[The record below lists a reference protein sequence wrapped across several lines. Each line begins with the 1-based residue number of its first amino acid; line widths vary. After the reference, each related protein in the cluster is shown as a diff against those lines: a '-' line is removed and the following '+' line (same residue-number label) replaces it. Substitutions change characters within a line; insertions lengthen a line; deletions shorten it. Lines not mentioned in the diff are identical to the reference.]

1 MIDVDQLL
9 QPVSDDAPC
18 GEDLEYD
25 EEFGELERCAQS
37 RSEQQIGDTIVP
49 AEEPDWREVGKR
61 ANALFSRT
69 KDLRVAM
76 YLLRAQ
82 VRTDGFAGLHGALG
96 VLRGLIEQFWEPV
109 HPRLD
114 PDDDNDPT
122 MRVNVIASMCDAD
135 TVLKAVREAPL
146 VSSRTI
152 GRFSLRDIKV
162 ATGEL
167 STAGDDE
174 KAPDTTTI
182 DAAFA
187 DVAADELQAMAA
199 RLSACMQSVS
209 AIESVLTDKVG
220 TSKAADFSSL
230 FGLLRECSGAVGERL
245 SQRGLGAS
253 VAGAGELA
261 DPEIRGDGPATGGAA
276 PVARVAGEITSR
288 EDVVKVLG
296 KVCEWYARAEPSS
309 PVPILLKR
317 ASRLVNKGFLEL
329 VQDLAPDGVSQVER
343 IRGDLSE

>member
-199 RLSACMQSVS
+199 RLSACLQSVS
-209 AIESVLTDKVG
+209 AIESVLTDQVG
-220 TSKAADFSSL
+220 T
-230 FGLLRECSGAVGERL
+230 
-245 SQRGLGAS
+245 
-253 VAGAGELA
+253 
-261 DPEIRGDGPATGGAA
+261 
-276 PVARVAGEITSR
+276 
-288 EDVVKVLG
+288 
-296 KVCEWYARAEPSS
+296 
-309 PVPILLKR
+309 
-317 ASRLVNKGFLEL
+317 
-329 VQDLAPDGVSQVER
+329 
-343 IRGDLSE
+343 